1 MTHRTAEHRRKRLTR
16 PRLLEGVAALAA
28 ADPQL
33 GRVVS
38 RFGPPPLWTREPGY
52 AALVQI
58 VLEQQVSLAS
68 GRSTFARLREACGG
82 ITAERV
88 AGLAAPGFPAAGV
101 SRQKAGYC
109 LGIARE
115 ILDGNL
121 DLKALD
127 GADDDTIRERLMRIR
142 GIGPWTANIYLMTAL
157 GRPDIWPDGDLALAA
172 AAQQVKNLRER
183 PDARRLREMAAGWA
197 PWRTVAARILW
208 HHYLSERAVGAGRG
222 SGVSTRSDAK
232 SQPPP
237 RAR

>member
-1 MTHRTAEHRRKRLTR
+1 MKDRTVAHRRKRLTR

-38 RFGPPPLWTREPGY
+38 RFGPPTLWTRKPGY

-68 GRSTFARLREACGG
+68 GRSTLARLQEACGE

-88 AGLAAPGFPAAGV
+88 AGLPAPRFQAAGV
-101 SRQKAGYC
+101 SRQKASYC

-115 ILDGNL
+115 ILDGEL
-121 DLKALD
+121 DLKAL
-127 GADDDTIRERLMRIR
+127 GRADDDTVRERLMRIR
-142 GIGPWTANIYLMTAL
+142 GIGPWSANIYLMTAL
-157 GRPDIWPDGDLALAA
+157 GRPDVWPDGDLALAA
-172 AAQQVKNLRER
+172 AAQQVKNLPER
-183 PDARRLREMAAGWA
+183 PDARRLREMAEAWA

-208 HHYLSERAVGAGRG
+208 HHYLSEQAAATG
-222 SGVSTRSDAK
+222 
-232 SQPPP
+232 
-237 RAR
+237 